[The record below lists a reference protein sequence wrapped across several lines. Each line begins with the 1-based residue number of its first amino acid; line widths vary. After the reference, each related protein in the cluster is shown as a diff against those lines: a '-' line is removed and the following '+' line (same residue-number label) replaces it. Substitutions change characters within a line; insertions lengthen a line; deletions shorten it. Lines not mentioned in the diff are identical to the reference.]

1 MVVVSVVAAVVVVA
15 LLAVAETVVT
25 AAVVVLAAT
34 AAVVLLLGTAV
45 ELSLCEWQQPRRRAS
60 SSDTLP
66 PVMMNIA
73 DRMYVEARHWPLSHW
88 KCDDNCDTS
97 CCGDTYPVST
107 YDMSYAH
114 IASMITSSL
123 H

>member
-15 LLAVAETVVT
+15 LLAVAEVAAS

-34 AAVVLLLGTAV
+34 AAVVLVLGTAV

-73 DRMYVEARHWPLSHW
+73 ECM
-88 KCDDNCDTS
+88 
-97 CCGDTYPVST
+97 
-107 YDMSYAH
+107 
-114 IASMITSSL
+114 
-123 H
+123 

>member
-15 LLAVAETVVT
+15 LLAVAEVV
-25 AAVVVLAAT
+25 ASAVVLAAT
-34 AAVVLLLGTAV
+34 AAVVLVLGTAV
-45 ELSLCEWQQPRRRAS
+45 ELSLCARQQPRRRAR

-73 DRMYVEARHWPLSHW
+73 DRMYGVLRHWPLSHW

-97 CCGDTYPVST
+97 CCGDTYPPI
-107 YDMSYAH
+107 H
-114 IASMITSSL
+114 L
-123 H
+123 

>member
-1 MVVVSVVAAVVVVA
+1 MAAVVVVA

-25 AAVVVLAAT
+25 ASAAVVVLAT
-34 AAVVLLLGTAV
+34 AAVVLVLGTAV
-45 ELSLCEWQQPRRRAS
+45 ELSLCARQQPRRRAS

-73 DRMYVEARHWPLSHW
+73 DRMYGVLRHWPLSHW

-97 CCGDTYPVST
+97 CCGDTYPP
-107 YDMSYAH
+107 MICPMH
-114 IASMITSSL
+114 ILPA
-123 H
+123 

>member
-15 LLAVAETVVT
+15 LLAVAEVAAS

-34 AAVVLLLGTAV
+34 TAAVVLVLGTAV

-66 PVMMNIA
+66 PIMMNIA
-73 DRMYVEARHWPLSHW
+73 ECM
-88 KCDDNCDTS
+88 
-97 CCGDTYPVST
+97 
-107 YDMSYAH
+107 
-114 IASMITSSL
+114 
-123 H
+123 